1 MIDLGDTI
9 TFSAL
14 LYDKDPAAG
23 GVLVNPVS
31 AALTITLP
39 PDPITGISSV
49 LTPTITVPPTT
60 TGTFS
65 YALPTTL
72 AGRTVGRWLF
82 TMAPVNGITQTTAY
96 SEVHEVQPADPGF
109 IIGLASAKK
118 HLNIPASVT
127 TDDEEI
133 RDWLAAVTR
142 VVEGKVGICTP
153 RIVTDKLDSSYSAR
167 VIVLRHTPV
176 ISIISIVP
184 AYVFGGGRSY
194 TAAETAVTEDGQLTN
209 LNGWQFL
216 GGPWTITYLAG
227 RTIIPPNITQ
237 AAKIILGHIW
247 QTQRGAGTPAYL
259 GGDDV
264 TSGTES
270 GFSVPNRALELL
282 EPDNEGPG
290 VA

>member
-9 TFSAL
+9 TFTAL
-14 LYDKDPAAG
+14 LYDKDPSSG

-31 AALTITLP
+31 ATLTITLP
-39 PDPITGISSV
+39 PDPITGISAT
-49 LTPTITVPPTT
+49 LNPTITVPPSVA
-60 TGTFS
+60 GTFS
-65 YALPTTL
+65 YSLPTTL

-82 TMAPVNGITQTTAY
+82 TMAPVNGISATVAY

-109 IIGLASAKK
+109 IIGLAGAKR

-133 RDWLAAVTR
+133 RDWLAAITR
-142 VVEGKVGICTP
+142 VIENEIGVCTP
-153 RIVTDKLDSSYSAR
+153 RTVVDKLNGDYRSR
-167 VIVLRHTPV
+167 VIRLKQVPV
-176 ISIISIVP
+176 ISVASIVP
-184 AYVFGGGRSY
+184 SHTLGGGRSY
-194 TAAETAVTEDGQLTN
+194 SSAETSVTEDGQLTN
-209 LNGWQFL
+209 INGWEFI

-227 RTIIPPNITQ
+227 RVSISANVTQ
-237 AAKIILGHIW
+237 AAKIILGHWW

-270 GFSVPNRALELL
+270 GFSVPNRAMELL
-282 EPDNEGPG
+282 EPDSEGPG